1 MRLMLKKLL
10 LVASLM
16 IAGMAQAAE
25 SVSFATDWAAQAEQ
39 GGFYQALA
47 TGLYEKHGLSV
58 KVRQGGPE
66 TNTMLLLATGAVEFA
81 MASNGFQIA
90 NDLQENVP
98 VKAVMASFQKDPGV
112 LITHQRDVNSLK
124 DMRGKPIM
132 LAKQNITTLWAW
144 LKSKNGF
151 TDQQLRPYTSNLAP
165 FLVNPQA
172 IVEGYLGS
180 EPYQIH
186 KATNEWPKVFLL
198 ADYGYSG
205 YGAMV
210 AVKTDLIKSHPDWV
224 RAFVQASIEG
234 WKSYLYGDPGPGNA
248 LIKKMNPEMTDELLA
263 YGRKTL
269 VEHDVIGKNAE
280 DPAIG
285 TMTAARWTLFRDD
298 MAASGV
304 YPASLPIEAGYDL
317 SFVAK

>member
-1 MRLMLKKLL
+1 MLKNLL
-10 LVASLM
+10 LVALLCSVG
-16 IAGMAQAAE
+16 AARAAE
-25 SVSFATDWAAQAEQ
+25 TVSFATDWAAQAEQ

-47 TGLYEKHGLSV
+47 TGLYEKYGLTV

-66 TNTMLLLATGAVEFA
+66 TNTMLLLATGSVDFA

-90 NDLQENVP
+90 NNLLEKVP

-112 LITHQRDVNSLK
+112 LITHPRDDINNLT
-124 DMRGKPIM
+124 DMRGKPIL

-151 TDQQLRPYTSNLAP
+151 NDSQLRPYTSNLAP
-165 FLVNPQA
+165 FLVNKQA

-186 KATNEWPKVFLL
+186 KATQEWPKVFLL

-210 AVKTDLIKSHPDWV
+210 AVKTDLITTHPDWV

-234 WKSYLYGDPGPGNA
+234 WKSYLYGDPTPGNA

-269 VEHDVIGKNAE
+269 VDHDVIGKNVD

-285 TMTAARWTLFRDD
+285 GMTEARWKLFRDD

-304 YPASLPIEAGYDL
+304 YPATLPIEAGFDL
-317 SFVAK
+317 SFIMK